1 MKANIILLTLLSLV
15 LLCSSHVDLSEVQDP
30 FELAQ
35 WEVKR
40 KNRAG
45 GKPDSAIFR
54 DLPPTHKSEP
64 TAQTNTPAAEHPQ
77 PHKEQPRLPVVQ
89 GNVHGTVVAGKS
101 SIKSFGNVA
110 KQRRHPEPP
119 KFYEEVALLTLS
131 GSIIHTIPG
140 GSKNLINANPQEENL
155 ADKITSAVR
164 HHLLPHIDNLP
175 VDTNVPMVDTTN
187 GGKTNMDN
195 MTSSTDPKLVV
206 EEEEEAEEAEKVE
219 MPESVTYLKI
229 QTTKSGSTFVRASP
243 LGRVTSKISEP
254 DLPVQPSI
262 AEEPGSISDLVIETT
277 PGAKTTIRGKK
288 ALIPS
293 KPQQNPGNI
302 SDLVIKTNT
311 GSRNFVK
318 SSLDEMNNTLIPVPA
333 GEDGKII
340 NPTPSAQGNTIEMMT
355 IETTPGG
362 GRFVMPGILDI
373 PKSNSDIFGSDGQ
386 IFTPPQGTINAL
398 VIETTPGGGNFV
410 MPAVKTYNNTISP
423 DIFGSD
429 EQILTPPDGSINAM
443 VIETT
448 PGGGNFIKAGFKN
461 ENKTKSTDVFGSDRQ
476 ILTPPQGSI
485 NARVIETTPG
495 GANFIRPNGK
505 IINST
510 RVVIGSDGHIF
521 TPPQDRQHI
530 YGTPGL
536 APPHADFLPLRND

>member
-362 GRFVMPGILDI
+362 G
-373 PKSNSDIFGSDGQ
+373 
-386 IFTPPQGTINAL
+386 
-398 VIETTPGGGNFV
+398 NFV